1 MKFHGPH
8 PENLVKT
15 KDLGLTVDV
24 LPEELGGT
32 LPHGDVL
39 AKVSVCFNKIF
50 YLGRRSCAFY

>member
-39 AKVSVCFNKIF
+39 AKVS
-50 YLGRRSCAFY
+50 LL